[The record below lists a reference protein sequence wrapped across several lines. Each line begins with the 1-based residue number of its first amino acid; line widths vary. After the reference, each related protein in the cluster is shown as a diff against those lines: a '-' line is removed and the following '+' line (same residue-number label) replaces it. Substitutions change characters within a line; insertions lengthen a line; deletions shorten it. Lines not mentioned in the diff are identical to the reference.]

1 MRNIGWDEER
11 LSFAHQMID
20 DSIALADPHFD
31 VALQLV
37 EILFRIDEMKIV
49 PRVGPLDH
57 HHEKVAPAIE
67 ITIAHRRFELFPVF
81 FDPTV

>member
-1 MRNIGWDEER
+1 
-11 LSFAHQMID
+11 MID
-20 DSIALADPHFD
+20 DPIALADPHFD

-37 EILFRIDEMKIV
+37 EVFFRIDEMKIV
-49 PRVGPLDH
+49 PRVRSLDH
-57 HHEKVAPAIE
+57 HHEKIAPVIK